1 MKTYIDCIPCFYRQA
16 IESSRIAGLSEVK
29 IKKVIDKIGGTIAD
43 IGLGMTPPEMGA
55 IFQKIIQDV
64 SGNRDLYKD
73 AKDKSN
79 RLAFDL
85 YDKVKK
91 KVRASKDKLL
101 TAIESAI
108 AGNIIDFGVKNS
120 LNVEKELEKI
130 MSEENKMIKNENKI
144 FFAYDDFKNKIER
157 SKKIIYLAD
166 NCGETV
172 FDRVLIEEIQ
182 NLYPSVEVIYSV
194 KEKPILNDALLEDA
208 VFCGIDKICKTVS
221 TGSVIPG
228 TVLKL
233 CSAEF
238 LEIYKD
244 ADMVISKGQGNF
256 ESFVDD
262 NKPVFYLFMAKCPVV
277 AKEVGSE
284 TGNIN
289 LFYNKG
295 VNL

>member
-1 MKTYIDCIPCFYRQA
+1 
-16 IESSRIAGLSEVK
+16 LSEVK

-144 FFAYDDFKNKIER
+144 FFAYDDFKNKLER

-277 AKEVGSE
+277 AKEVGCE